1 MNQNDIS
8 YLASINCTEAFAD
21 AEAFFDYINSA
32 DAINDMLDRMAPTY
46 DEQDTEVVQFNKP
59 ATFCGIPFVTSR
71 LVCQNGLEVK

>member
-1 MNQNDIS
+1 MTDTINQ
-8 YLASINCTEAFAD
+8 LASVTTAEAFAD

-32 DAINDMLDRMAPTY
+32 DALNEMLNKMAPTY

-59 ATFCGIPFVTSR
+59 ATFCGMPFVTSR

>member
-32 DAINDMLDRMAPTY
+32 DAINEM
-46 DEQDTEVVQFNKP
+46 DTEVTNFFGAKAV
-59 ATFCGIPFVTSR
+59 PFR
-71 LVCQNGLEVK
+71 LTCQNGMEVK

>member
-32 DAINDMLDRMAPTY
+32 DAINEMLDKMAPSY
-46 DEQDTEVVQFNKP
+46 DEKDTDVTNFFGVK
-59 ATFCGIPFVTSR
+59 AVPFR
-71 LVCQNGLEVK
+71 LTCQNAMEVK

>member
-1 MNQNDIS
+1 MTNEIT
-8 YLASINCTEAFAD
+8 YLASINCVEVYAD

-32 DAINDMLDRMAPTY
+32 DAINEMLDKMAPTY

-59 ATFCGIPFVTSR
+59 ATFCGIPFVASR